1 MTTALSTNEL
11 LAGIGLVLV
20 LAVGSQLLA
29 KVSRLPAI
37 VVLLPIGFVA
47 GILTKDVQPSYLL
60 GPLYQPFVS
69 VAVGVVLFEAGLRL
83 SFRDI
88 TPRVRPVVVRLVS
101 VGALVT
107 WLSVSGAVAL
117 VFDGL
122 GTDVPLLIGAILVVS
137 GPTVVLPLL
146 AFIRPTRDVRSVLKW
161 EGVLIDPLGA
171 LLAVIVFQVARTG
184 GSTGWHPG
192 EFLANIFVG
201 AVIGAIGAGL
211 LWILLRRLQQRAPRQ
226 VVAATLALAVGAL
239 VAADLIRDDS
249 GFVAT
254 LLMGAFLS
262 NQRSIEVAPAV
273 EFHETLVQLLIGV
286 LFVMIAASVTPGA
299 VKSVL
304 PGALALVA
312 MLVFVIRPAMVAL
325 ITLGSKLGARER
337 AFIGWMAP
345 RGIVAGATASAFG
358 LQLASAGVHGATKI
372 LPIVF
377 VVIFGTVVVYGLSGA
392 AVARSLGVAG
402 AEGTLVLIVG
412 GREVAPAIGS
422 ALKRAGVGVRL
433 WAGPHTQA
441 AARSAGLEAD
451 RGRML
456 IDSLNRE
463 AELEEVTDALL
474 LSRSDDFNAIAAL
487 DLRGDLGH
495 GHVYRIAPDPDEPD
509 LLLPPT
515 GTDILG
521 RKELT
526 LAELSR
532 RLGHGARIVNR
543 TADRAAGLVSDLDA
557 IALFVVGSKGELR
570 AATDGTAPLLKSGDT
585 VIELITP
592 A

>member
-11 LAGIGLVLV
+11 LAGIGLVLA

-29 KVSRLPAI
+29 KVLRLPAI
-37 VVLLPIGFVA
+37 VVLLPVGFVA

-101 VGALVT
+101 VGALAT
-107 WLSVSGAVAL
+107 WLSASGGVAL
-117 VFDGL
+117 LFNGL
-122 GTDVPLLIGAILVVS
+122 GTDVALLIGAILVVS

-184 GSTGWHPG
+184 GSKGWHPG
-192 EFLANIFVG
+192 EFLANVFVG
-201 AVIGAIGAGL
+201 VVIGAIGAAL
-211 LWILLRRLQQRAPRQ
+211 LWVLLHQLQRRAPRQ

-286 LFVMIAASVTPGA
+286 LFVMIAASVSPGA

-304 PGALALVA
+304 PGGFALLAL
-312 MLVFVIRPAMVAL
+312 LVVVIRPAMVAL
-325 ITLGSKLGARER
+325 VTLGSKLEMHER
-337 AFIGWMAP
+337 AFVGWMAP

-358 LQLASAGVHGATKI
+358 LQLASVGVHGATKI

-377 VVIFGTVVVYGLSGA
+377 VVIFGTVVVYGLSGGP
-392 AVARSLGVAG
+392 VARWLRVAG

-412 GREVAPAIGS
+412 GHEVARAIGS

-433 WAGPHTQA
+433 WAGPNTQG

-456 IDSLNRE
+456 VDSLNRE

-474 LSRSDDFNAIAAL
+474 LSRSDDFNAVAVL

-509 LLLPPT
+509 LLLPST
-515 GTDILG
+515 GADILG
-521 RKELT
+521 RRELT

-532 RLGHGARIVNR
+532 RLGDGARIVNR
-543 TADRAAGLVSDLDA
+543 PADLAAGWASDLDA
-557 IALFVVGSKGELR
+557 ILLFVVGSKGELR
-570 AATDGTAPLLKSGDT
+570 AATDGNAPLLKSGDT
-585 VIELITP
+585 LIELITS

>member
-1 MTTALSTNEL
+1 MTALSTNDL

-20 LAVGSQLLA
+20 LAVGSQLSARVL
-29 KVSRLPAI
+29 RLPAI
-37 VVLLPIGFVA
+37 VVLLPVGFVA

-69 VAVGVVLFEAGLRL
+69 VAVGVILFEAGLRL
-83 SFRDI
+83 SFGDVS
-88 TPRVRPVVVRLVS
+88 PRVRQVVVRVVT
-101 VGALVT
+101 VGAVLT
-107 WLSVSGAVAL
+107 WLSVTGAVAL
-117 VFDGL
+117 LFGGL
-122 GTDVPLLIGAILVVS
+122 GSDVALLIGAILVVS

-171 LLAVIVFQVARTG
+171 LLAVIVFQLARTG

-192 EFLANIFVG
+192 EFLANVFVG
-201 AVIGAIGAGL
+201 AVVGAIGAAL
-211 LWILLRRLQQRAPRQ
+211 LWFLLRRLQQRAPRQ
-226 VVAATLALAVGAL
+226 VVAATLALAVAAL

-254 LLMGAFLS
+254 LLMGVFLA

-286 LFVMIAASVTPGA
+286 LFIMIAASVSPDA
-299 VKSVL
+299 IKSVL
-304 PGALALVA
+304 AGALALAAIMV
-312 MLVFVIRPAMVAL
+312 LVIRPAMVAL
-325 ITLGSKLGARER
+325 VTLGSKLSGQER
-337 AFIGWMAP
+337 AFVGWMAP

-358 LQLASAGVHGATKI
+358 LQLTGAGVHGANKI

-377 VVIFGTVVVYGLSGA
+377 VVIFVTVVVYGLSGA
-392 AVARSLGVAG
+392 RVARWLGVAG
-402 AEGTLVLIVG
+402 DEGTLVLIVG
-412 GREVAPAIGS
+412 GHQLARAIGG
-422 ALKRAGVGVRL
+422 ALKRAGIGVRL
-433 WAGPHTQA
+433 WAGPHAQP
-441 AARSAGLEAD
+441 AARSDGLEAN

-456 IDSLNRE
+456 VDSLNRE
-463 AELEEVTDALL
+463 TELEEVTDALL

-509 LLLPPT
+509 LQLPAS

-521 RKELT
+521 RRELT
-526 LAELSR
+526 LAEFNR
-532 RLGHGARIVNR
+532 RLAHGARIVTR
-543 TADRAAGLVSDLDA
+543 TLDRGDGSGSELNAVP
-557 IALFVVGSKGELR
+557 LFVVGSNGELR
-570 AATDGTAPLLKSGDT
+570 GATDGLAPLLKPGDT
-585 VIELITP
+585 VIELITST
-592 A
+592 